1 MDEMIKFSIDT
12 TALNNFLKQS
22 DDTQKE
28 MMLRYNNSEYQTLL
42 ITEKLARFQDDFSI
56 STETTRSQI

>member
-1 MDEMIKFSIDT
+1 MDEIIKVSIDT

-28 MMLRYNNSEYQTLL
+28 MLLRHNNSEYQTLL
-42 ITEKLARFQDDFSI
+42 INDKLARIQDDFSI
-56 STETTRSQI
+56 STETTRSHI